1 MLSHVIALVRTLLG
15 QPRGFTPDHY
25 TPDMSSQHTAS
36 EASPSMNQLLEEL
49 SEIDRRNLDGEVS
62 DLSRKSKGR
71 GSYGAVYTGKY
82 KGVCG
87 LLCFH
92 VQVVR

>member
-1 MLSHVIALVRTLLG
+1 MSSLWYGPSRVSHEALPLIT
-15 QPRGFTPDHY
+15 TH
-25 TPDMSSQHTAS
+25 MSSQPTAS

-49 SEIDRRNLDGEVS
+49 SEINRRNLDGEVS

-87 LLCFH
+87 LLYFH